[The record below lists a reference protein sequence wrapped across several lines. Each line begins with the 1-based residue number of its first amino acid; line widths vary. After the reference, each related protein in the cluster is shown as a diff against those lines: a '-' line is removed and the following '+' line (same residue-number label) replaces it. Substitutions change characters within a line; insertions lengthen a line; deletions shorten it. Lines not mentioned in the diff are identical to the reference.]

1 MAKKISKWKKFKRFL
16 KRNMTPTWARHFS
29 YQVFALLT
37 SVAMIV
43 GVADYAVTKS
53 YDERKLSFMDDF
65 TITAH
70 TGAYDTEMNTL
81 EAVKAAIKNNAEI
94 IELDIRQR
102 PDKTL
107 VMSHDIVVTNNDGAP
122 LEDALALIKDTP
134 DMQINFDIKETRV
147 LNSLH
152 ALLVDYNLLDRS
164 FLTGIE
170 VINVKAVKDS
180 NCANMDYYLNYKP
193 SKFKAFSDDYRQ
205 KIIKLLEDT
214 GAIGINCNY
223 KFAGSQLSN
232 LLHKKGYKLSVW
244 TVDLTYDIVIR
255 RWRYAGVAQLVEQLI
270 CNQQVR
276 GSSPF
281 TSSNMEEFP
290 SGQREQTVNLSLF
303 SFGGSNPPS
312 STK

>member
-16 KRNMTPTWARHFS
+16 KRNMTPTWAKHFS
-29 YQVFALLT
+29 YQVFAFLT

-53 YDERKLSFMDDF
+53 YDERKLTFMDDF

-70 TGAYDTEMNTL
+70 TGAYGTEMNSI
-81 EAVKAAIKNNAEI
+81 EAVEAAIKNNAQILEV
-94 IELDIRQR
+94 DVRQR
-102 PDKTL
+102 PNGTL
-107 VMSHDIVVTNNDGAP
+107 VMSHDLVVTNNDGTP
-122 LEDALALIKDTP
+122 LEDALKLIKEKE

-147 LNSLH
+147 LNDLH
-152 ALLVDYNLLDRS
+152 ALLIDYNLLDRS

-170 VINVKAVKDS
+170 QINVKAVKDS

-205 KIIKLLEDT
+205 KIIRLLEDT
-214 GAIGINCNY
+214 GAVGINCNY

-244 TVDLTYDIVIR
+244 TVDSERSAKKMLVIKPDN
-255 RWRYAGVAQLVEQLI
+255 I
-270 CNQQVR
+270 
-276 GSSPF
+276 
-281 TSSNMEEFP
+281 T
-290 SGQREQTVNLSLF
+290 
-303 SFGGSNPPS
+303 
-312 STK
+312 TKDPDMINSVINNWGK

>member
-16 KRNMTPTWARHFS
+16 KRNMTPTWAKHFS
-29 YQVFALLT
+29 YQVFAFLT

-53 YDERKLSFMDDF
+53 YDERKLTFMDDF

-70 TGAYDTEMNTL
+70 TGAYGIEMNSI
-81 EAVKAAIKNNAEI
+81 EAVEAAIKNNVQILEV
-94 IELDIRQR
+94 DVRQR
-102 PDKTL
+102 PNGTL
-107 VMSHDIVVTNNDGAP
+107 VMSHELVVTNNDGTP
-122 LEDALALIKDTP
+122 LEDALKLIKEKE

-147 LNSLH
+147 LNDLH

-170 VINVKAVKDS
+170 QINVKAVKDS

-214 GAIGINCNY
+214 GAVGINCNY

-244 TVDLTYDIVIR
+244 TVDSERSAKKMLVIKPDN
-255 RWRYAGVAQLVEQLI
+255 I
-270 CNQQVR
+270 
-276 GSSPF
+276 
-281 TSSNMEEFP
+281 T
-290 SGQREQTVNLSLF
+290 
-303 SFGGSNPPS
+303 
-312 STK
+312 TKDPDMINSVINNWGK